1 MSDLVEPDLIEND
14 RSQSPFWPESNAS
27 PNLDGYNIDLNARAG
42 ESTRGTLDEP
52 VFQTLK
58 RDVLQINTRL
68 KQVVY
73 PHFPL
78 PGRNAD
84 TSEISDPAAI
94 VGNNCTDLWAP
105 LVFTILYAVA
115 LSRTSDRFSG
125 SFILSWAAIIA
136 MAIHLT
142 VTRSE
147 SVSNGPVLTYVS
159 SAGYCLFP
167 QVLNAVLSAV
177 LFPLATAAIPNHAWK
192 VRVLVL
198 LRLFSFVTCSF
209 WACRSSFKATAASGR
224 TERFPLLLLQ
234 LTLGWACM
242 VT

>member
-1 MSDLVEPDLIEND
+1 MSDIVEPDFIEND
-14 RSQSPFWPESNAS
+14 HSQSPAWGGSNAT
-27 PNLDGYNIDLNARAG
+27 PDLGDYNIDFTARAG

-52 VFQTLK
+52 VSQTLK
-58 RDVLQINTRL
+58 RDVLRINTRL

-78 PGRNAD
+78 QARNAEALD
-84 TSEISDPAAI
+84 SPDN
-94 VGNNCTDLWAP
+94 GCTDLWAP

-125 SFILSWAAIIA
+125 SFVLSWTAIIA
-136 MAIHLT
+136 MALHLT

-177 LFPLATAAIPNHAWK
+177 LFPLATAAIPSQAWK

-198 LRLFSFVTCSF
+198 LRLFSFATCSF